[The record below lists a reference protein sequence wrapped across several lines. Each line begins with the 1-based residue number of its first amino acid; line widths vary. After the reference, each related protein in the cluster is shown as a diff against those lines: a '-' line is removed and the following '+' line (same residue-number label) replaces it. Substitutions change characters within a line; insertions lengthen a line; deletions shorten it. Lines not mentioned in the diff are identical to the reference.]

1 MRRVLVLAYY
11 FPPLGG
17 AGVQRIVGFVRHL
30 PELGYESTVV
40 TSPGVATSEWGTP
53 DAELVAL
60 LPKGTEV
67 LRAPGPEPKRI
78 GTWHSRAERWLGF
91 EDPFDAWWRESAATA
106 ALESAPEVDAIIAS
120 MSPFS
125 TARAAARIA
134 QELGKPWI
142 ADLRDP
148 WALDEVLVYPTA
160 LHRRAAERR
169 MGADL
174 SSAAAI
180 VMNTPEATEQLTRR
194 FPAIRSKPVV
204 TIPNGYDPED
214 FAGKTPQR
222 GDGRLRIVH
231 AGYVHTEG
239 GPGRAMRMLGG
250 SVRGYDLQTRSHTY
264 LLRATES
271 LEPGLRDRIEV
282 HLVGLLSEHD
292 RAALPPYVHVHGYQ
306 PHSKTVELLRSA
318 DLLFLPMHDLP
329 AGRRARIVPG
339 KTYEYL
345 AARRPIL
352 AAVPDGD
359 ARDLLGRAGNAHLC
373 RPGDTG
379 CMARAI
385 REELER
391 AQAGAAAPEPDAE
404 LLARHE
410 RRNLTAELATLLDS
424 VVTTPTPSMSVA

>member
-17 AGVQRIVGFVRHL
+17 AGVQRVVGFVRHL

-53 DAELVAL
+53 DEELAAL
-60 LPKGTEV
+60 LPRGTEV
-67 LRAPGPEPKRI
+67 RRAQGPEPKRI

-91 EDPFDAWWRESAATA
+91 EDPFDAWWRGSAAAA
-106 ALESAPEVDAIIAS
+106 ALEGTPQVDAVVAS

-134 QELGKPWI
+134 AELGKPWI

-148 WALDEVLVYPTA
+148 WALDEVLVYPSA

-180 VMNTPEATEQLTRR
+180 VMNTPEATEQLLRR
-194 FPAIRSKPVV
+194 FPDFRSKPVV
-204 TIPNGYDPED
+204 TIPNGFDPED
-214 FAGKTPQR
+214 FAGPAPR
-222 GDGRLRIVH
+222 REDGKLRIVH
-231 AGYVHTEG
+231 AGYLHTEG
-239 GPGRAMRMLGG
+239 GPGRAMRVLGG
-250 SVRGYDLQTRSHTY
+250 SVHGYDLHTRSHTY
-264 LLRATES
+264 LLQATES
-271 LEPGLRDRIEV
+271 LEPELRDRIEV
-282 HLVGLLSEHD
+282 HLVGLVAEHD
-292 RAALPPYVHVHGYQ
+292 RATLPPYVHVHGYQ
-306 PHSKTVELLRSA
+306 PHSRTVELLRSA

-373 RPGDTG
+373 RPADTD

-385 REELER
+385 RVELER
-391 AQAGAAAPEPDAE
+391 VQARAAAPEPDAQV
-404 LLARHE
+404 LARHE
-410 RRNLTAELATLLDS
+410 RRNLTAELAQLLDS
-424 VVTTPTPSMSVA
+424 VVTMPTPSMAVA